1 MNKILQ
7 LAHDSIH
14 RHQGL
19 ALVTAVFVA
28 QGDDCA
34 QLLLQLRRGAEVAGL
49 IMSLPREL
57 AGHWQKKSEV
67 TDMWRWRSFQDFIE
81 RTFTFGRNA
90 TRPDCCR
97 THTSFTTLRL
107 LQSSRRSAT
116 LHSVAEECSAPNRV
130 AFHCVV
136 IATTCVER
144 SSSSHAAKP
153 LDSPMLWLLSECKT
167 CSARQGVMCQHRENA
182 KRWCSD
188 PDPCSPTR

>member
-57 AGHWQKKSEV
+57 AGHWQKK
-67 TDMWRWRSFQDFIE
+67 
-81 RTFTFGRNA
+81 
-90 TRPDCCR
+90 
-97 THTSFTTLRL
+97 
-107 LQSSRRSAT
+107 RRSYR
-116 LHSVAEECSAPNRV
+116 HVEVAE
-130 AFHCVV
+130 
-136 IATTCVER
+136 
-144 SSSSHAAKP
+144 
-153 LDSPMLWLLSECKT
+153 LS
-167 CSARQGVMCQHRENA
+167 GFY
-182 KRWCSD
+182 
-188 PDPCSPTR
+188 